1 MSSTM
6 ISLPQPNLKAKDLPQ
21 DLLPHKEILA
31 AYQEAGQEFK
41 FDSDASGEAR
51 VWNRFWPMINGNVR
65 TKNQNIEQQISGLYR
80 VKDKGKEW
88 LTYHILLIGS
98 DHKGEQKDFPLFVG
112 KVAGI
117 PIFEKKLNPDT
128 EEIETGAMIHDH
140 KTLYQIPFTK
150 EKVKELE
157 PYFTDKVGFTVIDRS
172 GKRHS
177 CSLKEFMDMD

>member
-1 MSSTM
+1 LAQ
-6 ISLPQPNLKAKDLPQ
+6 II
-21 DLLPHKEILA
+21 KEN
-31 AYQEAGQEFK
+31 K
-41 FDSDASGEAR
+41 KTS
-51 VWNRFWPMINGNVR
+51 
-65 TKNQNIEQQISGLYR
+65 
-80 VKDKGKEW
+80 
-88 LTYHILLIGS
+88 
-98 DHKGEQKDFPLFVG
+98 LFVG

>member
-1 MSSTM
+1 M

-31 AYQEAGQEFK
+31 AYREAGQEFK

-98 DHKGEQKDFPLFVG
+98 DHKGEQKDFLICW
-112 KVAGI
+112 K
-117 PIFEKKLNPDT
+117 
-128 EEIETGAMIHDH
+128 
-140 KTLYQIPFTK
+140 
-150 EKVKELE
+150 
-157 PYFTDKVGFTVIDRS
+157 
-172 GKRHS
+172 S
-177 CSLKEFMDMD
+177 CRYSHI